1 MDNYSLEMFYLLP
14 RLITK
19 GESMLVRIE
28 DIPKV
33 ALERM
38 NKVHEEEIKLLNQ
51 LYHTLKE
58 YEEGEGSIEDIDKAF
73 NAFFEDV
80 KYHFS
85 SEQELMEKYNFF
97 AYPMHR
103 GEHDMV
109 LMQLNNLKK
118 GWEKDKNPE
127 LIKNY
132 LEKEFLPWLINHI
145 QTMDTVTAHF
155 LSHFVR
161 E

>member
-1 MDNYSLEMFYLLP
+1 MLIQIEQLP
-14 RLITK
+14 R
-19 GESMLVRIE
+19 
-28 DIPKV
+28 V

-38 NKVHEEEIKLLNQ
+38 NKVHEKEIEIMNELYQLLQ
-51 LYHTLKE
+51 D
-58 YEEGEGSIEDIDKAF
+58 YEKGNASIEDIDKAF
-73 NAFFEDV
+73 NEFLEDV

-85 SEQELMEKYNFF
+85 SEQEMMEQYNFF

-109 LMQLNNLKK
+109 LGQLQNLQKN
-118 GWEKDKNPE
+118 WEKNKNPE
-127 LIKNY
+127 IIKSY
-132 LEKEFLPWLINHI
+132 LENQFLPWLINHI

-155 LSHFVR
+155 LSHFIR

>member
-1 MDNYSLEMFYLLP
+1 MLIPIEQLP
-14 RLITK
+14 R
-19 GESMLVRIE
+19 
-28 DIPKV
+28 V

-38 NKVHEEEIKLLNQ
+38 NKVHEKEIEIMNELYQLLQ
-51 LYHTLKE
+51 E
-58 YEEGEGSIEDIDKAF
+58 YEKGEVSIEDIDRAF
-73 NAFFEDV
+73 NEFLEDV

-85 SEQELMEKYNFF
+85 SEQEMMEQYNFF

-109 LMQLNNLKK
+109 LGQLQNLQKN
-118 GWEKDKNPE
+118 WEKNKNPE
-127 LIKNY
+127 IIKSY
-132 LEKEFLPWLINHI
+132 LENQFLPWLINHI

-155 LSHFVR
+155 LSHFIR

>member
-1 MDNYSLEMFYLLP
+1 M
-14 RLITK
+14 LI
-19 GESMLVRIE
+19 EIE
-28 DIPKV
+28 QLPKV

-38 NKVHEEEIKLLNQ
+38 NKVHEKEIEILNELYQLLQEYEKDDVSIEEI
-51 LYHTLKE
+51 
-58 YEEGEGSIEDIDKAF
+58 DRAF
-73 NAFFEDV
+73 NEFLEDV

-85 SEQELMEKYNFF
+85 SEQEMMEQYNFF

-109 LMQLNNLKK
+109 LGQLQNLQKN
-118 GWEKDKNPE
+118 WEKNKNPE
-127 LIKNY
+127 IIKSY
-132 LEKEFLPWLINHI
+132 LETQFLPWLINHI

-155 LSHFVR
+155 LSHFIR

>member
-1 MDNYSLEMFYLLP
+1 MLVQIEQLP
-14 RLITK
+14 R
-19 GESMLVRIE
+19 
-28 DIPKV
+28 V

-38 NKVHEEEIKLLNQ
+38 NKVHEKEIEIMNKLYQ
-51 LYHTLKE
+51 LLQD
-58 YEEGEGSIEDIDKAF
+58 YEKGNASIEDIEKAF
-73 NAFFEDV
+73 NEFVEDV

-85 SEQELMEKYNFF
+85 SEQEMMEQYNFF

-109 LMQLNNLKK
+109 LGQIQSLQKN
-118 GWEKDKNPE
+118 WEKNKNPDI
-127 LIKNY
+127 IKSY
-132 LEKEFLPWLINHI
+132 LENQFLPWLINHI

-155 LSHFVR
+155 LSHFIR